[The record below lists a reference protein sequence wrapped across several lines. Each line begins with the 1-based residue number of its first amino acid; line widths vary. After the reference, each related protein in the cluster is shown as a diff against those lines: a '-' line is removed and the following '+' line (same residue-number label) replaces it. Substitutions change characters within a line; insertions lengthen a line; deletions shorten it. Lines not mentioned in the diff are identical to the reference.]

1 MTERFGCD
9 GTGRPDR
16 LISFEQMV
24 PDVPAKPVSVVNKR
38 QGRARLASDPYPAKI
53 FIVPPGGMTASLEV
67 GSGFNDFAS
76 TDGHHRVD
84 GCLVHRLVDKSHATI
99 AEQDVAATIVATSWS
114 PGVWTA

>member
-9 GTGRPDR
+9 GTGRPGR

-38 QGRARLASDPYPAKI
+38 QGRARLASAPYPAKI

-84 GCLVHRLVDKSHATI
+84 GSLVHRFVDEPNATI
-99 AEQDVAATIVATSWS
+99 AKQDVATTIVATAGS
-114 PGVWTA
+114 PGVRTA